1 MKKPVLILTCLFVI
15 NLAYSQKT
23 QIQVTKPTTEY
34 DDSKPNS
41 KDVPEVITQTDQIER
56 IVVVRFKFNTDLL
69 EGLEKAVD
77 KEKISNA
84 VILSGIGSVR
94 GYHVHGVSNRDFPS
108 KNFYMK
114 DWEHPADL
122 LSINGYVINGRVH
135 AHVTLADDD
144 KAFGGHLEKGTNVF
158 TFAVITVG
166 VFSDEIDLSRVDDKT
181 YR

>member
-1 MKKPVLILTCLFVI
+1 MKKPVLILTCLFVV
-15 NLAYSQKT
+15 NLACSQKT
-23 QIQVTKPTTEY
+23 QIQVTKPTTAY

-41 KDVPEVITQTDQIER
+41 KDVPEVITQSGQFER
-56 IVVVRFKFNTDLL
+56 TVVVRFKFNTDLL
-69 EGLEKAVD
+69 EGLEKAFD

-94 GYHVHGVSNRDFPS
+94 GYHVHAVSNRDFPS
-108 KNFYMK
+108 KNVYMK
-114 DWEHPADL
+114 DPEHPADL
-122 LSINGYVINGRVH
+122 LGINGYVINGRVH

-158 TFAVITVG
+158 TFAVATIG
-166 VFSDEIDLSRVDDKT
+166 VFSDGIDLSRVDDKT

>member
-1 MKKPVLILTCLFVI
+1 MKKLVLILACLVVI

-23 QIQVTKPTTEY
+23 QIQVTKPTTKH

-41 KDVPEVITQTDQIER
+41 KDVPEVMTLTDRFER

-69 EGLEKAVD
+69 EGLEKAV
-77 KEKISNA
+77 EKDRIRNA
-84 VILSGIGSVR
+84 VILSGIGSLR
-94 GYHVHGVSNRDFPS
+94 SYHVHGVSNRDFPS
-108 KNFYMK
+108 ENFYMK
-114 DWEHPADL
+114 DPDHPADL
-122 LSINGYVINGRVH
+122 LNINGYVIDGRVH